1 MKLVRLSL
9 ILAILLFANFSFA
22 NVWMDENFDDGT
34 AFDDVDVYSYNA
46 NTNPV
51 NLTANGTITTSRAFD
66 GTYSYQLSAA
76 QSVYV
81 TQPYQ
86 DQKNGP
92 FQYFQF
98 AVSLG
103 SIPSA
108 GDVGI
113 FRWNWTLD
121 TLSYSFYVKFV
132 SDGSIVNIVAGEDS
146 VGSTSAT
153 IGTITNTIDWKFIT
167 VQVQK
172 NTAAD
177 NDTRPEVNQTGVT
190 HGAYFYVNSKT
201 PGLSIPLGTA
211 DVSDTA
217 KDWSIIVSSGS
228 LFLDTM
234 YWEGGLPSAYVPPD
248 KNELIKDLET
258 GSPVSDWMIY

>member
-9 ILAILLFANFSFA
+9 ILALLLFANFSFA
-22 NVWMDENFDDGT
+22 NVWMDENFDDGI

-46 NTNPV
+46 LANPV
-51 NLTANGTITTSRAFD
+51 NLTHNGTITTSRFFD
-66 GTYSYQLSAA
+66 GTYSYQLSAG

-86 DQKNGP
+86 DQANGP

-98 AVSLG
+98 AVSLD
-103 SIPSA
+103 SIPSP

-132 SDGSIVNIVAGEDS
+132 STGSIVNIVAGEDS
-146 VGSTSAT
+146 VGSTSLV
-153 IGTITNTIDWKFIT
+153 IGSINDAQTWKFIT

-177 NDTRPEVNQTGVT
+177 NDTRPEVNQTGVA

-201 PGLSIPLGTA
+201 PGLSIALGTA
-211 DVSDTA
+211 DLSDKA
-217 KDWSIIVSSGS
+217 KDWSINVSSGS

-234 YWEGGLPSAYVPPD
+234 YWEGGLPSAYVPAGI
-248 KNELIKDLET
+248 NELIKDLET
-258 GSPVSDWMIY
+258 GLPVADWMIY